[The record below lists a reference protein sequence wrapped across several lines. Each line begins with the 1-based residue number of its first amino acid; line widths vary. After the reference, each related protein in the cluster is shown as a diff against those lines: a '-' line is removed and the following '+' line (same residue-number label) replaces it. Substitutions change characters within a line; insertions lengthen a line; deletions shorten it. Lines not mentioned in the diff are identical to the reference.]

1 MRRFLLTISL
11 LLLALGGWTQYFPL
25 LRYQKFYGKYGD
37 DIPRKLIKTSDG
49 FLITGG
55 NSEVQNADGTTH
67 RNVWIMKLDTLG
79 DLYWER
85 ELFLP
90 GEQELRDLTSSYDG
104 GVVFAGVSAS
114 PDHPERGNPEFAGDF
129 FVGKI
134 DSTGQLAWTR
144 TYGGQQLDQAFALAR
159 GPYREYL
166 LAGGSHSRSGDLEV
180 NYGMSDVWLLKVDTR
195 GNKRFSKQM
204 GGSRSDWATC
214 LISCKDGDYVFAG
227 FTNSPET
234 TEHQLSRFG
243 NGLVVRMSS
252 SGITRWSKVFPVPEG
267 GHFTDVAED
276 ADGNLVLVGKNQEK
290 SRQFWFVKLSADG
303 DILSEK
309 SFGPHTDDH
318 LTAISPCQTGGYLLG
333 GYSRNS
339 NGHPLAKGGD
349 DFWLFRTDEMGRII
363 WRQTFGGP
371 DNERCADVIEYR
383 PGVIFALGEK
393 VNDFTKES
401 GSRGKDFWLLR
412 IDEKPCDSLKADIFI
427 RTNEDYE
434 ITRDTRVRFKAMHQ
448 YAERFL
454 WDFGD
459 GTSSEEEKP
468 LKAFSLPGM
477 YRVKLTL
484 YANEG
489 CEQEVMAGE
498 YLKVR

>member
-1 MRRFLLTISL
+1 MRRFLLLVSL
-11 LLLALGGWTQYFPL
+11 FLFCSIGQAQYFPL
-25 LRYQKFYGKYGD
+25 LTSHKFYGKYGD
-37 DIPRKLIKTSDG
+37 DIPKKLIKTSDG
-49 FLITGG
+49 YLITGG

-67 RNVWIMKLDTLG
+67 RNVWIMKIDTLG

-90 GEQELRDLTSSYDG
+90 DEQELRDMVSSYDG

-114 PDHPERGNPEFAGDF
+114 SEHPERGNTEFAGDF
-129 FVGKI
+129 FVGKV
-134 DSTGQLAWTR
+134 DSMGQLAWTR
-144 TYGGQQLDQAFALAR
+144 TYGGQQLDHAFALAR

-166 LAGGSHSRSGDLEV
+166 LAGGSHSGSGDLEN

-204 GGSRSDWATC
+204 GGTRSDWATC
-214 LISCKDGDYVFAG
+214 LISCKNGDYVYAG

-234 TEHQLSRFG
+234 SDHKLSRFG
-243 NGLVVRMSS
+243 NGLIVRLSS
-252 SGITRWSKVFPVPEG
+252 SGVTRWSKVLPVSQG
-267 GHFTDVAED
+267 GHFTDLIED
-276 ADGNLVLVGKNQEK
+276 KNGNLVLVGKKQEK
-290 SRQFWFVKLSADG
+290 SRQFWFLKLAEDG
-303 DILSEK
+303 SILSEK

-318 LTAISPCQTGGYLLG
+318 LTTISPCQEGGYLLG

-339 NGHPLAKGGD
+339 NGHALAKGSD
-349 DFWLFRTDEMGRII
+349 DFWIFRTDSMGRII
-363 WRQTFGGP
+363 WRKTFGGP

-393 VNDFTKES
+393 VNDFTAES

-412 IDEKPCDSLKADIFI
+412 IDEKPCDSLKASIFI
-427 RTNEDYE
+427 RTNEEYE
-434 ITRDTRVRFKAMHQ
+434 ITRDTRVRFKAIHS

-459 GTSSEEEKP
+459 GTDSKEEKP
-468 LKAFSLPGM
+468 LKAFRLPGM

-484 YANEG
+484 FANEG
-489 CEQEVMAGE
+489 CKQEVSSE
-498 YLKVR
+498 NYLKVR